1 MPSKQLDPEGEYEEE
16 VIPEADFNE
25 TQYSESSYI
34 TESPEIVAGGG
45 GGGGH
50 PTPEDGHLASVHS
63 MRSQELNF
71 QHLVTCTFSVSLAVP
86 LILPTNKPW
95 QPSKPEIQRSG
106 SKAKEGFIPK
116 MHRFYHM
123 EYFLL
128 PDDIEPRK
136 LDLVLF
142 GPVAKLFLDTE
153 SKTRLPPVS
162 STITTASPP
171 PLPASPGGK
180 RGGSQPGTPKDERS
194 KSKKPSTLNISVVKP
209 WLENDQIWI
218 SWNHSIE
225 INITNEFLIKLREHS
240 IKLRLWDLKEK
251 VCSKARFCKL
261 KSNLPL
267 SDQGEFEGNV
277 KNMVLYQRQF
287 LESNE
292 AKPSVTKVK
301 PVTPFVRKRTADA
314 LS

>member
-1 MPSKQLDPEGEYEEE
+1 MY
-16 VIPEADFNE
+16 VR
-25 TQYSESSYI
+25 
-34 TESPEIVAGGG
+34 GG

-50 PTPEDGHLASVHS
+50 PTPEDEHLASVHS
-63 MRSQELNF
+63 LRSQELDV

-86 LILPTNKPW
+86 LFLPTNKPG
-95 QPSKPEIQRSG
+95 QTSKADIQRSG
-106 SKAKEGFIPK
+106 SKAKEGYIPK

-153 SKTRLPPVS
+153 SK
-162 STITTASPP
+162 
-171 PLPASPGGK
+171 
-180 RGGSQPGTPKDERS
+180 PGTPKDDDRS
-194 KSKKPSTLNISVVKP
+194 KFKKPSTLNISVVKP

-225 INITNEFLIKLREHS
+225 INVTNEFLIKLREHS

-261 KSNLPL
+261 RSNLLL
-267 SDQGEFEGNV
+267 SDHGEFDGNV
-277 KNMVLYQRQF
+277 KNMVLYQREF
-287 LESNE
+287 LERKE

-301 PVTPFVRKRTADA
+301 PVTYLVQKQTADA
-314 LS
+314 LSVSGQKQVPGSRETPNLVLPYSKVLFLSRSSSTTQDPDDANTLTREKMEI